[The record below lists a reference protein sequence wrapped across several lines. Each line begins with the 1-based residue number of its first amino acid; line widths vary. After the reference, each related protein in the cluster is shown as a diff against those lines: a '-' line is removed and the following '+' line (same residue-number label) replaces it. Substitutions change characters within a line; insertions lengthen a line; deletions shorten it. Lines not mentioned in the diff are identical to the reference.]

1 MSSRMQLSWTFLGPD
16 GAFDLGDI
24 DLPMGDIDL
33 SGDWDCRD
41 WLKDGV
47 DWWRK
52 EIVSFAKDCSKQ
64 A

>member
-41 WLKDGV
+41 WLKESV
-47 DWWRK
+47 DWWGK
-52 EIVSFAKDCSKQ
+52 EIVSFAKEWPVT